1 MEVNDIITTDVVRVL
16 EMEVA
21 KLENDN
27 SCSLF
32 MIDKKTLKKL
42 CKMISRDEALKKKVR
57 DRYRNNNEV
66 SSKKFRHTDNSYK
79 MVPFTLPTFTK

>member
-1 MEVNDIITTDVVRVL
+1 MEVKDIETDVVRLL
-16 EMEVA
+16 EFEVA
-21 KLENDN
+21 KLEHDN

-57 DRYRNNNEV
+57 ERYRNLNDV
-66 SSKKFRHTDNSYK
+66 SSKNYRQTDNTYK
-79 MVPFTLPTFTK
+79 IVPFTLPKVDK